1 MQGIILSCLLPA
13 VIYQALSETGLE
25 ELQNS
30 LPFLALGLFY
40 CVYLGVGLELLQYW
54 MRPFASDKEKH
65 TAFFMFTGGASG
77 LSSFPYIETFLDGER
92 FSIDSAAIA
101 EVGLK
106 FYVLGVLYWQA
117 WRLHK
122 VTWGTQKDAGEAKSW
137 MEATVSNM
145 RSISEQLFEPVMLA
159 IFAGVISGIAGYPTS
174 SQSFFGEVVDDLADA
189 CTPAI
194 FLFIGI
200 KVRLP
205 QRSDALTL
213 GLCIYRAGLAFA
225 FTSVI
230 TWSMNLN
237 GEECLFFLYYTN
249 MSMSFWPYKHM
260 VEVDEFENDLIES
273 EQTAEG
279 RPVEE
284 NANPSMSSLSSRPAS
299 SANKIKMD
307 DLHMEEMLHGILS
320 STSDHVDARAI
331 VPRKGTQ
338 NGIEKNIVPN
348 PNLSMPNHPA
358 LRSKLLW
365 SSLPND
371 NSSMPDHS
379 ASRSKLLWSSMSG
392 SNALE
397 KSGADMIISNFS
409 RNTEQ
414 ESSTSI
420 RSAAKSDFSLAAGSA
435 AKYSEAGSSF
445 NGSREQQPSYW
456 KRKLPLW
463 LRSLPQFKDM
473 ADEAELLSSR
483 NGTRIVKTFAP
494 DEALAMIPISFF
506 ITTLINTGVTFIP
519 EDVLVQN
526 VFLVSVPLV
535 LIFTGAIIA
544 RMNRTMN

>member
-1 MQGIILSCLLPA
+1 
-13 VIYQALSETGLE
+13 
-25 ELQNS
+25 
-30 LPFLALGLFY
+30 
-40 CVYLGVGLELLQYW
+40 VYLGVGLELLQYC
-54 MRPFASDKEKH
+54 MGPFASDKEKH

-77 LSSFPYIETFLDGER
+77 LSSFPYIESFLGEAR

-122 VTWGTQKDAGEAKSW
+122 VTWGAQKDAGEAKSW

-145 RSISEQLFEPVMLA
+145 RAIGEQLLEPIMLA
-159 IFAGVISGIAGYPTS
+159 IIAGITCGIAGYPTT
-174 SQSFFGEVVDDLADA
+174 SQSFFGEVVDDLAHA

-205 QRSDALTL
+205 RRSDALTL

-225 FTSVI
+225 LTSVI

-260 VEVDEFENDLIES
+260 VEVDEFENELIES
-273 EQTAEG
+273 EKTEEG
-279 RPVEE
+279 CLVEE
-284 NANPSMSSLSSRPAS
+284 NAHPSMSSLSSRQAS
-299 SANKIKMD
+299 SINAVKINMD

-320 STSDHVDARAI
+320 PTSGHLGARVI
-331 VPRKGTQ
+331 VPRRGTC
-338 NGIEKNIVPN
+338 NGTEKNTMPHHD
-348 PNLSMPNHPA
+348 LSVPNHPA
-358 LRSKLLW
+358 SRSKLSW

-371 NSSMPDHS
+371 NVSKPNRPT
-379 ASRSKLLWSSMSG
+379 SRSKLLRSSMSM
-392 SNALE
+392 SDAFEN
-397 KSGADMIISNFS
+397 SGADMIINNFS
-409 RNTEQ
+409 GNIEQ
-414 ESSTSI
+414 EPIFEDIKSSTGLSATSI
-420 RSAAKSDFSLAAGSA
+420 SNAAKYNNESGFSLTNGSA
-435 AKYSEAGSSF
+435 VKYSEADFSF

-463 LRSLPQFKDM
+463 LRSRPQFKDL
-473 ADEAELLSSR
+473 ADKAEFLNSR

-506 ITTLINTGVTFIP
+506 YYYAYQHRHHIHSRGCIGSQRVLGVSSTRFDFDWCGYCSYEP
-519 EDVLVQN
+519 N
-526 VFLVSVPLV
+526 YR
-535 LIFTGAIIA
+535 A
-544 RMNRTMN
+544 TM